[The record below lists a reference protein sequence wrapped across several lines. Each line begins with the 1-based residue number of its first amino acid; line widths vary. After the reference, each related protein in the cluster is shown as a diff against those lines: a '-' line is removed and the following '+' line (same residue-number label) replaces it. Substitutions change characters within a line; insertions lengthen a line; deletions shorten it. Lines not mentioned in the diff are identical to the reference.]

1 MSQVA
6 VVSDSC
12 TSLPEAFFK
21 EYDITMVAYFVNI
34 GKESLRD
41 LIDIRRDEFLEHLR
55 HAKTLPTSANP
66 GAGDYLEAF
75 KLAAKRAQEIVS
87 VHMTSVGSGAYQA
100 ACIAKEMALE
110 ALPDVRI
117 ELVDTLNVSM
127 AHGWMALE
135 AARAAMAGASLESV
149 LAQIKRM
156 IPVTRMLQTADTLR
170 YLYMGG
176 RIGKAKHLFGSL
188 LNIKP
193 IISME
198 EGEIVALGQERSRKR
213 AYERMID
220 LIVEK
225 VGRGARIKAA
235 IVHAADEE
243 AAEVLRG
250 MVEESFSCDEMLVT
264 ELSSA
269 LAVHTGPGTVGVCYF
284 PVDVLEGQ
292 FV

>member
-6 VVSDSC
+6 IVSDSC
-12 TSLPEAFFK
+12 TSLPEAFFE
-21 EYDITMVAYFVNI
+21 EYGITMVPYFVNI

-41 LIDIRRDEFLEHLR
+41 LIDIRRDEFLEILR
-55 HAKTLPTSANP
+55 HAKRLPTSANP

-75 KLAAKRAQEIVS
+75 NQAAKRAREIVS
-87 VHMTSVGSGAYQA
+87 VHMTSVGSGGYQA

-110 ALPDVRI
+110 VLPDVRI

-135 AARAAMAGASLESV
+135 AARAAMAGASVESI
-149 LAQIKRM
+149 LALMKRM

-213 AYERMID
+213 AYERMIE
-220 LIVEK
+220 LIVDK
-225 VGRGARIKAA
+225 VGKGARIKAA
-235 IVHAADEE
+235 VVHAADED
-243 AAEVLRG
+243 AAEVLRS
-250 MVEESFSCDEMLVT
+250 MVEQSFSCEEMLVT
-264 ELSSA
+264 EFSSA
-269 LAVHTGPGTVGVCYF
+269 LAVHTGPGTVGVCYY
-284 PVDVLEGQ
+284 PVDVLEE
-292 FV
+292 

>member
-12 TSLPEAFFK
+12 TSLPDTFFEK
-21 EYDITMVAYFVNI
+21 YGITMVPYFVNI

-41 LIDIRRDEFLEHLR
+41 LIDIQRDEFLEHLR
-55 HAKTLPTSANP
+55 HAKELPKSANP

-75 KLAAKRAQEIVS
+75 KSAAKRANEVVS
-87 VHMTSVGSGAYQA
+87 VHMTSIGSGAYQA
-100 ACIAKEMALE
+100 ARIAKEMALE

-135 AARAAMAGASLESV
+135 AARAAMFGASLDKV
-149 LAQIKRM
+149 LALIKRM

-176 RIGKAKHLFGSL
+176 RIGRAKHLFGSL

-213 AYERMID
+213 AYERMIE
-220 LIVEK
+220 LIAEK

-235 IVHAADEE
+235 IVHAADEDS
-243 AAEVLRG
+243 AQVLRG
-250 MVEESFSCDEMLVT
+250 MVEESFSCEEMLVT

-284 PVDVLEGQ
+284 PTEVLEE
-292 FV
+292 

>member
-1 MSQVA
+1 MSRVA
-6 VVSDSC
+6 IVSDSC
-12 TSLPEAFFK
+12 TSLPEAFFEK
-21 EYDITMVAYFVNI
+21 YGITMVAYYVNI

-41 LIDIRRDEFLEHLR
+41 LVDIRRDEFLEHLR
-55 HAKTLPTSANP
+55 HAKKLPTSANP
-66 GAGDYLEAF
+66 AAGDYLEAF
-75 KLAAKRAQEIVS
+75 KLAARRANEIVS
-87 VHMTSVGSGAYQA
+87 VHMTSIGSGAYQA

-135 AARAAMAGASLESV
+135 AARAAMAGASVESI
-149 LAQIKRM
+149 LALIKRM

-213 AYERMID
+213 AYERMVD

-235 IVHAADEE
+235 VVHAADED
-243 AAEVLRG
+243 AVEVLRG
-250 MVEESFSCDEMLVT
+250 MVEETFSCEEMLVT
-264 ELSSA
+264 EFSSA

-284 PVDVLEGQ
+284 PVDVLEE
-292 FV
+292 